1 MKSLDTLEV
10 GQTAVIL
17 TNAGERLEG
26 ILVDKSDWSV
36 GCPVVRV
43 GDTLYGIGYQAD
55 IITTS

>member
-10 GQTAVIL
+10 GQTVVIL

-43 GDTLYGIGYQAD
+43 
-55 IITTS
+55 